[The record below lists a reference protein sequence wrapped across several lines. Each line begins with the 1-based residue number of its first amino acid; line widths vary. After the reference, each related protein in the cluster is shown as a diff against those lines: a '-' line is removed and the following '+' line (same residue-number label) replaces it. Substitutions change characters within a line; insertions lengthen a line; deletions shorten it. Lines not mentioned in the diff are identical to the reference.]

1 MTDSR
6 IFFPE
11 KFKLRNILVASTPA
25 PGHVNPMLSAAC
37 HLHDAGYRIIFN
49 SAEIFR
55 RQVESENLR
64 FVPFTGFAN
73 LDYNRLDEAFP
84 ERKTFEPGPAQLSYD
99 FKYCFGRPMPDQYLG
114 ILQIMEETNIDLIL
128 TDLTF
133 MGTFPFLLGP
143 REVRPPVIACGITPM
158 LLSSID
164 TSPFSLPDPSPQG
177 QLRNRQENEQ
187 FQAMFHSVQ
196 AYMNQALHDCSAPA
210 MPRFFLDCWYTL
222 PDLFLQ
228 FTAEAFEYPRSDMPA
243 NIRFAGPIP
252 PRVSGQFQ
260 RPDWWRELDGA
271 RPVVLV
277 TQGTIANEDL
287 SQLVEPTLAGLAG
300 EDILT
305 VVATGRP
312 DAGGISVSVPS
323 NAIVERY
330 IPFNEIFPKV
340 DVFVTNGGYGAV
352 QQALSSGVP
361 IVVAGTTE
369 DKPFVA
375 ARVAWSGAGINLNTD
390 SPSPEQVRNAVRD
403 VLRRAEY
410 RTRAKALQAT
420 FARYDAFERI
430 TEAVASALAE
440 RRPPGARDFH
450 SPNTTFPSMP
460 DSTTARAS

>member
-1 MTDSR
+1 M
-6 IFFPE
+6 
-11 KFKLRNILVASTPA
+11 RNILVASTPA

-37 HLHDAGYRIIFN
+37 YLRDAGYRIIFN
-49 SAEIFR
+49 TAEIFR

-73 LDYNRLDEAFP
+73 FDYNRLDEAFP
-84 ERKTFEPGPAQLSYD
+84 ERKNFEPGPPQLDHD
-99 FKYCFGRPMPDQYLG
+99 FKHCFGQPIPDQYRG
-114 ILQIMEETNIDLIL
+114 ILQIMEGTNIDLVL
-128 TDLTF
+128 TDVTF

-143 REVRPPVIACGITPM
+143 REARPPVIACGISPM

-164 TSPFSLPDPSPQG
+164 TSPFSLPDSTPQG
-177 QLRNRQENEQ
+177 HLRNRQENEQ
-187 FQAMFHSVQ
+187 FQAMFQSVQ
-196 AYMNQALHDCSAPA
+196 TYMNQILYDCGAPA
-210 MPRFFLDCWYTL
+210 MPRFFVDCWYTL

-243 NIRFAGPIP
+243 NIRFAGPIR
-252 PRVSGQFQ
+252 PRISGQFQ
-260 RPDWWRELDGA
+260 RPEWWRELDGP

-287 SQLVEPTLAGLAG
+287 SQLIEPALAGLAG
-300 EDILT
+300 QDMLT
-305 VVATGRP
+305 VVATGRR
-312 DAGGISVSVPS
+312 DASGISASIPS
-323 NAIVERY
+323 NAIVEPF

-390 SPSPEQVRNAVRD
+390 RPSPEQVHNAVRD
-403 VLRRAEY
+403 VLRRPEY
-410 RTRAKALQAT
+410 RKRAKTLQAN

-430 TEAVASALAE
+430 TEAVAAAVAE
-440 RRPPGARDFH
+440 RRPPGPGDFD
-450 SPNTTFPSMP
+450 SRNTTFPSVP
-460 DSTTARAS
+460 NSTTARAS

>member
-1 MTDSR
+1 
-6 IFFPE
+6 
-11 KFKLRNILVASTPA
+11 
-25 PGHVNPMLSAAC
+25 
-37 HLHDAGYRIIFN
+37 
-49 SAEIFR
+49 
-55 RQVESENLR
+55 
-64 FVPFTGFAN
+64 
-73 LDYNRLDEAFP
+73 
-84 ERKTFEPGPAQLSYD
+84 
-99 FKYCFGRPMPDQYLG
+99 
-114 ILQIMEETNIDLIL
+114 
-128 TDLTF
+128 
-133 MGTFPFLLGP
+133 MGTFPFLLGS
-143 REVRPPVIACGITPM
+143 REARPPVIACGITPM

-164 TSPFSLPDPSPQG
+164 TSPFSLPDSSPQG
-177 QLRNRQENEQ
+177 HLRNKLENEQ
-187 FQAMFHSVQ
+187 FQAMFQSVQ
-196 AYMNQALHDCSAPA
+196 AYMNQTLHDCGAPA

-228 FTAEAFEYPRSDMPA
+228 FTAEAFEYPRSDMPVS
-243 NIRFAGPIP
+243 IQFAGPIRP
-252 PRVSGQFQ
+252 KLCEQWQ
-260 RPDWWRELDGA
+260 RPAWWTKLDGT

-300 EDILT
+300 QDILT

-390 SPSPEQVRNAVRD
+390 RPSPEQVRNAVRD
-403 VLRRAEY
+403 VLRGGEY
-410 RTRAKALQAT
+410 RKKARALQAN
-420 FARYDAFERI
+420 FARYDALQHI
-430 TEAVASALAE
+430 AVTVASAVAE
-440 RRPPGARDFH
+440 RRPLVTYDFH
-450 SPNTTFPSMP
+450 GPNTTFPSAP
-460 DSTTARAS
+460 NSTTARA